1 MVIRCTDRQIDNIEF
16 SDGRLTG
23 GLAVWTAQ
31 A

>member
-1 MVIRCTDRQIDNIEF
+1 MGIRGTDRQIDNIQL

-23 GLAVWTAQ
+23 GLAVWAAQ